1 MSATEREQRVLDLI
15 TPRLKAE
22 GYEVFTHPSRGLLPA
37 FMQDYQPDAIAL
49 GRPKNIAIQIA
60 RDAATERPKAA
71 ALTERFATSP
81 DWELRIVYAP
91 EGSDDRPVPG
101 VSRDAIPT
109 AIARVESLLAADQPE
124 AALLLGWSVLEAVG
138 RLLLPGDVSRPQP
151 AGQLLERMAMQGIV
165 TPDEADRL
173 RQLAALRNQVAHGA
187 LRVAVPGEAVAD
199 LIAILR
205 EVLAESEVAAEP

>member
-22 GYEVFTHPSRGLLPA
+22 GYAVFTHPSRDLLPA

-81 DWELRIVYAP
+81 D
-91 EGSDDRPVPG
+91 
-101 VSRDAIPT
+101 
-109 AIARVESLLAADQPE
+109 
-124 AALLLGWSVLEAVG
+124 
-138 RLLLPGDVSRPQP
+138 
-151 AGQLLERMAMQGIV
+151 
-165 TPDEADRL
+165 
-173 RQLAALRNQVAHGA
+173 
-187 LRVAVPGEAVAD
+187 
-199 LIAILR
+199 
-205 EVLAESEVAAEP
+205 